1 MKALHSFT
9 LDPTAAGEIKKIK
22 KGKKSGFVSDA
33 IVKYAKWKSWHISID
48 RSKVPEDM
56 RFYQMTELLEK
67 YNDKCIQVQELTKE
81 LNQIRQASK
90 PKQSLIS
97 RLFLSNGE

>member
-9 LDPTAAGEIKKIK
+9 LDPSAAKEIKLIK

-33 IVKYAKWKSWHISID
+33 IIKYAKWKTWKISVD
-48 RSKVPEDM
+48 RASTPEDM
-56 RFYQMTELLEK
+56 RFYQFDELLK
-67 YNDKCIQVQELTKE
+67 AYDAKCLKLRQVTEELS
-81 LNQIRQASK
+81 QIHRASK

>member
-9 LDPTAAGEIKKIK
+9 LDPLAAGEIKKIK

-33 IVKYAKWKSWHISID
+33 IIKFAKWKSWRISID
-48 RSKVPEDM
+48 RAQTPEDM
-56 RFYQMTELLEK
+56 RFYNFDSLQNAFNE
-67 YNDKCIQVQELTKE
+67 KCIEVQKLKEELS
-81 LNQIRQASK
+81 QIRRASK

-97 RLFLSNGE
+97 RLFSSSDE

>member
-9 LDPTAAGEIKKIK
+9 LDPLAAKEIKMVA

-33 IVKYAKWKSWHISID
+33 IIKFAKWKNWYISKD
-48 RSKVPEDM
+48 RLSMPEDM
-56 RFYQMTELLEK
+56 RFYQINELLEQ
-67 YNDKCIQVQELTKE
+67 YNNKCIQVAQLKEELS
-81 LNQIRQASK
+81 QIRQASK

-97 RLFLSNGE
+97 RLFSSNDE